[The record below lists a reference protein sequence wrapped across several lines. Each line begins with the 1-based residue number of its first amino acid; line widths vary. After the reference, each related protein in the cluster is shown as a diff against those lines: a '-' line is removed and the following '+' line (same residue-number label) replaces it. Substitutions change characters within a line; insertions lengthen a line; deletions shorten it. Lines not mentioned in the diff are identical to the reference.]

1 LHGLWLSS
9 LYLSAYFVCKG
20 HETTSTAGNHIM
32 KIGLSGTGRMGTAMG
47 LHLIDNQ
54 HDLSVWNRTASKTR
68 ELVKAGASAAKIP
81 AALAEASDLII
92 NIVIDDKAAKA
103 VYEGKDGI
111 LSGNLKGKLVI
122 EMSTLMPD
130 TTKALE
136 AKIKAKGGAF
146 LECPVGGSVAPARS
160 GNLIGMAGG
169 TPAAFKRGKP
179 VLETLCRRVDR
190 VGNVGAGAAMK
201 LAINLPLLTY
211 WEALGEA
218 MSLTEKAGIKS
229 SLAADIL
236 ADSSG
241 AAKVGPARIPWITDA
256 INGKLHKN
264 VAFDVAGAAKD
275 ATLMCAL
282 AKHFGVDAPA
292 INATRLAYRKA
303 SSSVW
308 GGRDFALLSAWRV
321 LQNERPKSKRA

>member
-1 LHGLWLSS
+1 
-9 LYLSAYFVCKG
+9 
-20 HETTSTAGNHIM
+20 M
-32 KIGLSGTGRMGTAMG
+32 DIGLSGTGRMGTAMG
-47 LHLIDNQ
+47 LHLMEQKHRLNI
-54 HDLSVWNRTASKTR
+54 WNRTRKKTK
-68 ELVKAGASAAKIP
+68 ELTDAGATAQDRP
-81 AALAEASDLII
+81 AALVESADLII

-103 VYEGKDGI
+103 VYEGRDGI
-111 LSGNLKGKLVI
+111 LSANLKGKLVV
-122 EMSTLMPD
+122 EMSTLLPE
-130 TTKALE
+130 TTQALE
-136 AKIKAKGGAF
+136 KNIKAKGGAF

-160 GNLIGMAGG
+160 GNLLGMAGG
-169 TPAAFKRGKP
+169 TPAAYKRAKP
-179 VLETLCRRVDR
+179 VLEQICRRVDR

-229 SLAADIL
+229 ALAADIL

-256 INGKLHKN
+256 INGKMHKN

-303 SSSVW
+303 AASVW

-321 LQNERPKSKRA
+321 LQNKKPKSKRA

>member
-1 LHGLWLSS
+1 
-9 LYLSAYFVCKG
+9 
-20 HETTSTAGNHIM
+20 M
-32 KIGLSGTGRMGTAMG
+32 KIGLSGTGRMGAAMG
-47 LHLIDNQ
+47 LHLIDNK
-54 HDLSVWNRTASKTR
+54 HALAVWNRTTSKTR
-68 ELVKAGASAAKIP
+68 ELAKAGASVCKTP
-81 AALAEASDLII
+81 AELVGEADLIL

-136 AKIKAKGGAF
+136 KKIKAKGGAF

-169 TPAAFKRGKP
+169 TPAAFKRAKP
-179 VLETLCRRVDR
+179 VLETLCRQVDR
-190 VGNVGAGAAMK
+190 VGDVGTGAAMK

-256 INGKLHKN
+256 IKGKLHKN

-303 SSSVW
+303 ASSVW

-321 LQNERPKSKRA
+321 LQNKKPKSKRD

>member
-1 LHGLWLSS
+1 M
-9 LYLSAYFVCKG
+9 
-20 HETTSTAGNHIM
+20 N
-32 KIGLSGTGRMGTAMG
+32 IGLSGTGRMGTAMG
-47 LHLIDNQ
+47 LHLMEQ
-54 HDLSVWNRTASKTR
+54 KHKLTVWNRTAKKTK
-68 ELVKAGASAAKIP
+68 ELTAAGATAHSNP
-81 AALAEASDLII
+81 AALVESADLII

-103 VYEGKDGI
+103 VYEGRDGI
-111 LSGNLKGKLVI
+111 LSANLKGKLVV
-122 EMSTLMPD
+122 EMSTLLPE
-130 TTKALE
+130 TTQALE
-136 AKIKAKGGAF
+136 KKIKAKGGAF

-169 TPAAFKRGKP
+169 TPAAFKRAKP
-179 VLETLCRRVDR
+179 VLEQLCRRVDR

-256 INGKLHKN
+256 INGKMHKN

-303 SSSVW
+303 AASVW

-321 LQNERPKSKRA
+321 LQNKKPKSRRA

>member
-1 LHGLWLSS
+1 
-9 LYLSAYFVCKG
+9 
-20 HETTSTAGNHIM
+20 M

-47 LHLIDNQ
+47 LHLMDNK
-54 HDLSVWNRTASKTR
+54 HKLAVWNRTSRKTR
-68 ELVKAGASAAKIP
+68 ELVKAGATACKTP
-81 AALAEASDLII
+81 ATVVNESDLIL

-111 LSGNLKGKLVI
+111 LSGDLKGKLVI
-122 EMSTLMPD
+122 EMSTLMPE

-136 AKIKAKGGAF
+136 KKIKAKGGAF

-169 TPAAFKRGKP
+169 TPATFKRAKP

-190 VGNVGAGAAMK
+190 VGHVGTGAAMK

-229 SLAADIL
+229 ALAADIL

-256 INGKLHKN
+256 INGKMQKN

-275 ATLMCAL
+275 ASLMCAL

-292 INATRLAYRKA
+292 INTTRLAYRKA
-303 SSSVW
+303 ADSVW
-308 GGRDFALLSAWRV
+308 SGRDFALLSAWRV
-321 LQNERPKSKRA
+321 LQNKKPKSKRA

>member
-1 LHGLWLSS
+1 
-9 LYLSAYFVCKG
+9 
-20 HETTSTAGNHIM
+20 M

-47 LHLIDNQ
+47 LNLMEHGHELA
-54 HDLSVWNRTASKTR
+54 VWNRTSKKTR
-68 ELVKAGASAAKIP
+68 ELVSTGATACDSP
-81 AALAEASDLII
+81 ADLVAASDLVI

-103 VYEGKDGI
+103 VYEGRNGL
-111 LSGNLKGKLVI
+111 LSGDIKGTLFV
-122 EMSTLMPD
+122 EMSTLLPE

-136 AKIKAKGGAF
+136 KKVKAKGGTF
-146 LECPVGGSVAPARS
+146 LECPVGGSVAPARQ
-160 GNLIGMAGG
+160 GNLLGMAGG
-169 TPAAFKRGKP
+169 SPAAYRKAKP
-179 VLETLCRRVDR
+179 VLEQLCRRVDR
-190 VGNVGAGAAMK
+190 VGDVGAGAAMK

-218 MSLTEKAGIKS
+218 MSLTEKAGIKG

-241 AAKVGPARIPWITDA
+241 AAKVAPARIPWVMDA
-256 INGKLHKN
+256 VKGKMHKN
-264 VAFDVAGAAKD
+264 VAFDIAGAAKD

-282 AKHFGVDAPA
+282 AKHFKVDAPA

-303 SSSVW
+303 AKGSW

-321 LQNERPKSKRA
+321 LQNKKPKSKRA

>member
-1 LHGLWLSS
+1 
-9 LYLSAYFVCKG
+9 
-20 HETTSTAGNHIM
+20 M

-47 LHLIDNQ
+47 LHLMEQ
-54 HDLSVWNRTASKTR
+54 KHKLAVWNRTARKTKD
-68 ELVKAGASAAKIP
+68 LTAAGATAQATP
-81 AALAEASDLII
+81 AALVESSDLII

-103 VYEGKDGI
+103 VYEGRDGI
-111 LSGNLKGKLVI
+111 LSANLKGKLVV
-122 EMSTLMPD
+122 EMSTLLPE
-130 TTKALE
+130 TTQALE
-136 AKIKAKGGAF
+136 KKIKAKGGAF

-169 TPAAFKRGKP
+169 TPAAFKRARP
-179 VLETLCRRVDR
+179 VLEQLCRRVDR

-256 INGKLHKN
+256 INGKMHKN

-303 SSSVW
+303 AASVW

-321 LQNERPKSKRA
+321 LQNKKPKSKRA